1 MKRRIYSIQEQE
13 CGTAEK
19 MPASTLLCC
28 KSSVP
33 CKINKYQDLAIVKIR
48 ELVLYSTTG
57 GNRVF
62 QS

>member
-48 ELVLYSTTG
+48 ELVL
-57 GNRVF
+57 
-62 QS
+62 